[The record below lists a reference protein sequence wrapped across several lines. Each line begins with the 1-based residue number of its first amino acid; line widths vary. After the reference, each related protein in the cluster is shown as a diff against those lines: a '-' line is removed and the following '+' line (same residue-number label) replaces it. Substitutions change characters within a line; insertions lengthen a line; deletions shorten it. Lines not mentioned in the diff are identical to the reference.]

1 MVDKKLISDLE
12 QKARIVRQDIIIMIG
27 LAGSGHPGGSLSSAD
42 IMTVLYFYYMR
53 HKPEDPFWPERD
65 RFILSKGHT
74 APVLY
79 SAMAEAGY
87 FPKEEIK
94 TLRKYKSRLQGHPH
108 KLFLPGVEISTGSL
122 GQGLAV
128 ANGVALAGKLDHK
141 NYRVYVIIGDGESQ
155 EGMVWEAA
163 MFASQHKLDNLTAFL
178 DYNKLQ
184 IDGRIKDII
193 DLEPVVEKW
202 KSFGWNTLE
211 IDGHSITQII
221 EALDKAKKTKGQP
234 TMIIAHTTKGKGV
247 SFMENKVE
255 FHGKAPSPEQTVQAL
270 KELGLSEEE
279 IATWLP

>member
-12 QKARIVRQDIIIMIG
+12 QKARIVRQDIIIMTG

-42 IMTVLYFYYMR
+42 IVTVLYFYYMR
-53 HKPEDPFWPERD
+53 HKPEDPFWSERD
-65 RFILSKGHT
+65 RFILSKGHA

-79 SAMAEAGY
+79 AAMAEAGY
-87 FPKEEIK
+87 FPKQEIR

-141 NYRVYVIIGDGESQ
+141 NYRVYVVIGDGESQ

-163 MFASQHKLDNLTAFL
+163 MFASQYKLDNLTAFL

-184 IDGRIKDII
+184 INGRIDEIV

-202 KSFGWNTLE
+202 ESFGWNTLE
-211 IDGHSITQII
+211 IDGHDITQII
-221 EALDKAKKTKGQP
+221 EALDKAKKTKGQS

-255 FHGKAPSPEQTVQAL
+255 FHGKAPSPEQTAQAL